1 MHSLHRGECRYFAP
15 NSPQLMRAGAV
26 GQSDSPTT
34 HGGLSHGPEQG
45 SRGCSGR
52 APTSEPSNTS
62 PHPPHLMTDGTG
74 LLPCGSSSNSGPMV
88 VKVLTCIGVQEL
100 ETCILNGC
108 RRCMCGHLSPPA
120 HQFYMDR
127 PARPTIYNGDPCT
140 IMNSAPIRLR

>member
-1 MHSLHRGECRYFAP
+1 MPILCTELPPIDARWGSR
-15 NSPQLMRAGAV
+15 AV
-26 GQSDSPTT
+26 GFPDNARGTKSWS
-34 HGGLSHGPEQG
+34 GGG

-74 LLPCGSSSNSGPMV
+74 LLPCGSSSDSGPMV

-140 IMNSAPIRLR
+140 IMNSDPVRLR